1 MITSAPIGPAGPAWP
16 RATAKSW
23 SISRQVRPE
32 PALAGYH
39 GNEQRVHSSL
49 QAEPS
54 MTGELLSDHV
64 NEWSAAINR
73 LIATSDAE
81 IAKIVGAENVKLN

>member
-1 MITSAPIGPAGPAWP
+1 
-16 RATAKSW
+16 
-23 SISRQVRPE
+23 
-32 PALAGYH
+32 
-39 GNEQRVHSSL
+39 
-49 QAEPS
+49 